1 MVDFFTYDE
10 LINDIKKMQTNKD
23 GKTIILYASNADE
36 QDSYIK
42 AAENKGY
49 KVLLLDSPIVSHLI
63 QKLESNK
70 ENISF
75 SRVDSDSIDNLIKKD
90 DNTIS
95 KLDDKEKEKL
105 KAYLEDVIS
114 KEKYTIQLEALDSK
128 ELPFIITQPEF
139 MRRMKEMQQTG
150 GGAMGNLPDMYSLI
164 VNTNHELVGKILNTR
179 TEKKRNSL
187 IKQSIDLAKLSQNN
201 LTGKDLTEFINR
213 SIDLI
218 K

>member
-1 MVDFFTYDE
+1 MCIRDR
-10 LINDIKKMQTNKD
+10 TNKE

-63 QKLESNK
+63 QKLESKK

-114 KEKYTIQLEALDSK
+114 KEKYTIQIEALDSK

-139 MRRMKEMQQTG
+139 MRRMKDMQQSG
-150 GGAMGNLPDMYSLI
+150 GNNMFGSMPEIHNVI
-164 VNTNHELVGKILNTR
+164 VNVNNDLVSTIFKA
-179 TEKKRNSL
+179 KSKSKRDKLINQSL
-187 IKQSIDLAKLSQNN
+187 DLARLSQNLLKGEE
-201 LTGKDLTEFINR
+201 LTSFIKR
-213 SIDLI
+213 SFDII